1 MAENIWLS
9 ILVPVY
15 NVEHYLADCIHSI
28 ARQATGDPGIE
39 IIMAEDVST
48 DGSRAVAEKLCG
60 QYPGQ
65 IQLVYQ
71 DSNQGLSAARNRL
84 LDEAQGEYVWFV
96 DSDDYLLEG
105 VIEQLRRILA
115 QHRPD
120 IVLCDYRKG
129 WFIPKKS
136 FFGPTKK
143 LSDDVGQL
151 VTGVFRSR
159 KMYSW
164 LKISRRSLWGDC
176 LRFPV
181 GRMFEDIAT
190 TPRLLLRASS
200 FYYAPKPWLHYRQR
214 PGSIMGSVRR
224 QPDVFDESKHRDMS
238 QALVGF
244 KELLPE
250 HLPKRS
256 ASADYHLADFCAKE
270 FTKTGSRMMR
280 AQRNKGGKAA
290 MSGPIESYLV
300 EWQACSPI
308 AFEQLVFEYAKRLKF
323 IRYANLK
330 YYLHLAKAS
339 KIATSPEYL
348 AT

>member
-1 MAENIWLS
+1 MANDIWLS

-15 NVEHYLADCIHSI
+15 NVEPYLADCIHSI
-28 ARQATGDPGIE
+28 ARQAADDLGVE

-48 DGSRAVAEKLCG
+48 DGSRAIAEDLCD
-60 QYPGQ
+60 QYPGLAR
-65 IQLVYQ
+65 LVHQ
-71 DSNQGLSAARNRL
+71 SSNQGLSAARNRL
-84 LDEAQGEYVWFV
+84 LDEAKGEYVWFV

-105 VIEQLRRILA
+105 VVGQLRRILT
-115 QHRPD
+115 QHQPD

-129 WFIPKKS
+129 RFIPKKS
-136 FFGPTKK
+136 FFGPTGK

-181 GRMFEDIAT
+181 GRTFEDIAT

-224 QPDVFDESKHRDMS
+224 QPEIFDENKHRDMS

-250 HLPKRS
+250 HLPKRGTS
-256 ASADYHLADFCAKE
+256 TDYHLADFCAKE
-270 FTKTGSRMMR
+270 FTKTGSRMVR
-280 AQRNKGGKAA
+280 AQRNKGSKAA

-308 AFEQLVFEYAKRLKF
+308 AFEQLAVEYAKRLKF

-330 YYLHLAKAS
+330 YYLRLAKAS
-339 KIATSPEYL
+339 QITAAPEYL
-348 AT
+348 TT

>member
-1 MAENIWLS
+1 MTNEIWLS

-15 NVEHYLADCIHSI
+15 NVEHYLADCILSM
-28 ARQATGDPGIE
+28 AQQAAADPGIE

-48 DGSRAVAEKLCG
+48 DGSRAIAEGLCD

-65 IQLVYQ
+65 LKLVYQ
-71 DSNQGLSAARNRL
+71 DTNQGLSAARNRL
-84 LDEAQGEYVWFV
+84 LDEASGEYVWFV
-96 DSDDYLLEG
+96 DSDDYLLDG
-105 VIEQLRRILA
+105 AVDQLRNIVA

-129 WFIPKKS
+129 RLIPKKG
-136 FFGPTKK
+136 FFGPTKT

-151 VTGVFRSR
+151 VTGVFKSR

-181 GRMFEDIAT
+181 GRAFEDIAT

-200 FYYAPKPWLHYRQR
+200 FYYAPKAWLHYRQR

-224 QPDVFDESKHRDMS
+224 QPGIFDETKHRDMS
-238 QALVGF
+238 RALLGF
-244 KELLPE
+244 KELLPG
-250 HLPKRS
+250 HFPKRRV
-256 ASADYHLADFCAKE
+256 SADYHLADFCAKE
-270 FTKTGSRMMR
+270 FTKTSSRILR
-280 AQRNKGGKAA
+280 AQRNKGSNAA
-290 MSGPIESYLV
+290 MPEPIQSYLI

-308 AFEQLVFEYAKRLKF
+308 AFEQLAVEYAKRLRL
-323 IRYANLK
+323 IRYTNLK

-339 KIATSPEYL
+339 RISVSPEYL
-348 AT
+348 AA